1 MKIVL
6 YIFAFMLLFISPFF
20 GEVNLNLN
28 EIFDLS
34 NSSSVVFWDLR
45 VSRIILAFF
54 VGGILAL
61 AGLIF
66 QIIFKN
72 ELITPYTLGI
82 ASGTTLFTAI
92 AIVFFP
98 LLNITISSVFGSIIT
113 ILILY
118 FISKKINKNSI
129 AVSTNSI
136 LLIGIALS
144 YFYGSALMLV
154 FYMSNLQENYSI
166 VRFTLGSLD
175 TVGFFNSSVVMVV
188 SFAFFYVIH
197 FYKDKIKLL
206 LICNDTAFL
215 KGINVNKINLI
226 LLVVVSLSVGICISF
241 VGPIGFIGLVIPHI
255 IKLIYKQSAHQ
266 LFFPVFFFGGI
277 FLVFCD
283 FISRNLN
290 TDSSLPIGVVT
301 AFIGAPFFIYL
312 LIRRNNKI

>member
-6 YIFAFMLLFISPFF
+6 YIFAFILLFISPFF

-118 FISKKINKNSI
+118 FISKQNK
-129 AVSTNSI
+129 
-136 LLIGIALS
+136 
-144 YFYGSALMLV
+144 
-154 FYMSNLQENYSI
+154 
-166 VRFTLGSLD
+166 
-175 TVGFFNSSVVMVV
+175 
-188 SFAFFYVIH
+188 
-197 FYKDKIKLL
+197 
-206 LICNDTAFL
+206 
-215 KGINVNKINLI
+215 
-226 LLVVVSLSVGICISF
+226 
-241 VGPIGFIGLVIPHI
+241 
-255 IKLIYKQSAHQ
+255 
-266 LFFPVFFFGGI
+266 
-277 FLVFCD
+277 
-283 FISRNLN
+283 
-290 TDSSLPIGVVT
+290 
-301 AFIGAPFFIYL
+301 
-312 LIRRNNKI
+312 